1 MKGDYSK
8 MGDWAKEMKE
18 LAPKVKQTMAMD
30 DGGGKLDMEAKKKS
44 KSREHNEPKMY
55 FYYPTACPKCS
66 TKYRDKLPSSSRIC
80 LKSKASSNIQ
90 RNISGSSL
98 AT

>member
-18 LAPKVKQTMAMD
+18 LAPEVKQTMA
-30 DGGGKLDMEAKKKS
+30 KTKS

-66 TKYRDKLPSSSRIC
+66 TKYQDKLPSSSRIC

-90 RNISGSSL
+90 RDITGSSL
-98 AT
+98 TR